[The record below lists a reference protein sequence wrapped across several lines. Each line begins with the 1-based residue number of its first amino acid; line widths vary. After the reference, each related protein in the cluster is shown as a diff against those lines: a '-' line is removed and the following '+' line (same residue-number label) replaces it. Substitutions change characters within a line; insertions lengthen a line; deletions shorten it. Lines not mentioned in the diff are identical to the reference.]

1 MSNFDV
7 PDINPDAK
15 PEFTDSN
22 ACAAWLQTLPL
33 INVGPSHGRLLGQ
46 LAELNGAD
54 VPPAERLKILE
65 LLRGPVVFVQTE
77 HAKKFASR
85 PAPLS
90 RPEREIFKNVK
101 ALWDA
106 LSLGYQHCL
115 RAVADGGSGLA
126 GLTALLCQRVLWC
139 TGQKISNFYEAYQDL
154 EENDWKLL
162 HRVYAFAEERD
173 VADDEVGHPARQSK
187 VETNCIETYAHVLLL
202 NLANPNEQGPRQI
215 ALISRWLERW
225 ARRVSIA
232 RTPRAAG
239 NGAAPLVVDLA
250 SGAGTSRR
258 PATGDTIRFLEI
270 GAISKSVRKRIALL
284 RQGESPVSLRLG
296 DDVAPSVAENL
307 LVMLYR
313 RWCED
318 GQTRVQPRRSAS
330 GTAQVCSGVGAMH
343 FFITGRPFLPKGD
356 SRVSSKVQ
364 HEEIATFGRVAK
376 PQGNDQVA
384 APGYALETWQ
394 IHEESLSGF
403 RLERLDPAANSR
415 LTLNQ
420 LVAVRPADAKGFLLC
435 VVRWLSVSAEFE
447 LRVGVRTLPG
457 MPVGVTIRAGGVNA
471 PAEANVPAL
480 MLPAVAALQ
489 APDTLVLS
497 IGWFRPKRIIEVW
510 TDKAHQMVLTTVVER
525 GADFERVTF
534 DSL

>member
-1 MSNFDV
+1 MANFDL
-7 PDINPDAK
+7 PDFNPNAK

-46 LAELNGAD
+46 LAELNGFE

-65 LLRGPVVFVQTE
+65 LLRGPVAFVQTE
-77 HAKKFASR
+77 HAKKFGSR

-115 RAVADGGSGLA
+115 QAIAGGDSGMNGLVALI
-126 GLTALLCQRVLWC
+126 CQRVLWC
-139 TGQKISNFYEAYQDL
+139 TGQKMSNYYEAYQDL
-154 EENDWKLL
+154 EDADWTLL

-173 VADDEVGHPARQSK
+173 VADDEVGHPTHQGK
-187 VETNCIETYAHVLLL
+187 VETSCIETYAQVLLL

-232 RTPRAAG
+232 RAPRAAG
-239 NGAAPLVVDLA
+239 NGAAQLVVDLA
-250 SGAGTSRR
+250 SGTGASRR
-258 PATGDTIRFLEI
+258 PATGDSIRYIEI
-270 GAISKSVRKRIALL
+270 GGIGKSVRKRVALL

-296 DDVAPSVAENL
+296 DDVAASVAESL

-330 GTAQVCSGVGAMH
+330 GTAQVCSGMSAVH
-343 FFITGRPFLPKGD
+343 FCVTGRPFQPRGESKGLA
-356 SRVSSKVQ
+356 KVPR
-364 HEEIATFGRVAK
+364 EEIATFGRVAD
-376 PQGNDQVA
+376 PQLNDQSA
-384 APGYALETWQ
+384 AQHHALETWQ
-394 IHEESLSGF
+394 INEESLSGF

-415 LTLNQ
+415 LVLNQ

-471 PAEANVPAL
+471 PAESNVPAL

-489 APDTLVLS
+489 APDTLVLP
-497 IGWFRPKRIIEVW
+497 IGWFRPKRVIEVF
-510 TDKAHQMVLTTVVER
+510 TDRAHQMVLSAVIER
-525 GADFERVTF
+525 GADFERVSF
-534 DSL
+534 DPL